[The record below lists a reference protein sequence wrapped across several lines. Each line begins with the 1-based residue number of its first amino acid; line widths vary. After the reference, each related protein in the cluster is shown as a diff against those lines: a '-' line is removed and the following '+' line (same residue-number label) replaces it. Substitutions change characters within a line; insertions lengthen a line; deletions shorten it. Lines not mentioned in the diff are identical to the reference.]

1 LTLLETFTSNWLD
14 RLKAPTVDKRSSHK
28 HTGMFIDF
36 DIFLAISLTDCADG
50 PNEPS
55 ILIGF
60 PIMIPPIL
68 FSSTITMTSF
78 IILSVLILFRV
89 LNGVAI
95 DCLSSQIDTPILFDP
110 KSKPINLVLFVCFF
124 LNSSIVI
131 ILYILCL
138 SDTLQIFKYHMTI
151 NLKTI
156 KHISKLSRISVD
168 DKKAKKLEGDLNS
181 IFEFIEKLN
190 ELDTDKVE
198 PLTSIAETTLKF
210 RTDEVKSKDI
220 RNQILKNS
228 PEKNED
234 FFVVPKVV
242 E

>member
-1 LTLLETFTSNWLD
+1 
-14 RLKAPTVDKRSSHK
+14 
-28 HTGMFIDF
+28 
-36 DIFLAISLTDCADG
+36 
-50 PNEPS
+50 
-55 ILIGF
+55 
-60 PIMIPPIL
+60 
-68 FSSTITMTSF
+68 
-78 IILSVLILFRV
+78 
-89 LNGVAI
+89 
-95 DCLSSQIDTPILFDP
+95 
-110 KSKPINLVLFVCFF
+110 
-124 LNSSIVI
+124 
-131 ILYILCL
+131 
-138 SDTLQIFKYHMTI
+138 MTI

-190 ELDTDKVE
+190 QLKTENIE

-210 RTDEVKSKDI
+210 RTDEVKSKNI

-234 FFVVPKVV
+234 FFVVPKVI